1 MMTTTTASPFDLDGY
16 NDSVSGRT
24 LLGQIV
30 FFSVA
35 DTHVDHGMLTRALDY
50 AGLGDY
56 APNCPAPADVFRK
69 VTSGAET
76 TIDHGDGTRSKVMV
90 RDVDTDH
97 QDLVQRRVVVE
108 TLDRAG
114 RRLDY
119 RQVWDLTFDKE
130 SGNIAMAPITIVQGE
145 VVARDLTCE
154 PSLTDDIVPDLRVTY
169 ANRLNKINAD
179 GIRVLIKRVIL
190 GNLGVPLRPTG
201 GVFFL
206 PDGNADKLTALRQ
219 ALSIVDGTR
228 LFGAS
233 ITDED
238 GVPDEVRFAVTDAT
252 IADADRLID
261 KFAKAVESGT
271 PISKRALD
279 TMVEQHAQL
288 RTRLATY
295 KGLLHDELSQADMQL
310 LVLDDHFAQMFL
322 GSAA

>member
-1 MMTTTTASPFDLDGY
+1 MTPTPTPFYLSDY
-16 NDSVSGRT
+16 NDSVAGKN

-35 DTHVDHGMLTRALDY
+35 DTHVDHSLLARALDY
-50 AGLGDY
+50 GGLGDY
-56 APNCPAPADVFRK
+56 APGCPAPADVFRK

-90 RDVDTDH
+90 RDVDTD
-97 QDLVQRRVVVE
+97 QVDQVQRRVVVE

-114 RRLDY
+114 KRLDY

-130 SGNIAMAPITIVQGE
+130 HGTIAMAPVTVVQGE
-145 VVARDLTCE
+145 IVSRDPMFE
-154 PSLTDDIVPDLRVTY
+154 PCHITDDLVPDLRTVY
-169 ANRLNKINAD
+169 ANRLGKINAD
-179 GIRVLIKRVIL
+179 GIRTLIKRVIL
-190 GNLGVPLRPTG
+190 GNNGVPLRPTG

-206 PDGNADKLTALRQ
+206 PDGQADKLAALRE

-238 GVPDEVRFAVTDAT
+238 GVPDEINVAVTDAT
-252 IADADRLID
+252 IAEADRLID

-271 PISKRALD
+271 PISKRALE
-279 TMVEQHAQL
+279 TMAEQHAQL
-288 RTRLATY
+288 RSRLTSY
-295 KGLLHDELSQADMQL
+295 KGLLRDGLTVADMQL
-310 LVLDDHFAQMFL
+310 MVLDDHFARAFTA
-322 GSAA
+322 GAA